1 MGRVAADAEAARDA
15 TDGAAARSE
24 LPPLALA
31 PSPVELRSQLVA
43 LVDSLPDV
51 KQRLQV
57 GAPSRNQ
64 QRCTAVATQVAAA
77 ECAWC
82 TGRSACAMTLTARLE
97 CG

>member
-15 TDGAAARSE
+15 TDGAAAPSE
-24 LPPLALA
+24 LPPLALE

-57 GAPSRNQ
+57 DAQPETNTEVAWQSQRRLPRRSVRGALA
-64 QRCTAVATQVAAA
+64 AVRAP
-77 ECAWC
+77 
-82 TGRSACAMTLTARLE
+82 
-97 CG
+97 